1 MSTPLNTY
9 PAITRSACTDT
20 ALTSSL
26 TLSAIEPQ
34 LCFLGFQMNTPAE
47 RYDVLYQ
54 KYVTNTRQIIA
65 KTLRNRDLADECQQ
79 VMWIN
84 VWTHMQLHS
93 DIQLPVPIWL
103 RPPGMKPLMYGLRGF
118 RDQPSKYP

>member
-1 MSTPLNTY
+1 MPRGLRQPLQICRETFLLWCWRWGLSSHEN
-9 PAITRSACTDT
+9 ILLRFCFNDT
-20 ALTSSL
+20 V
-26 TLSAIEPQ
+26 E
-34 LCFLGFQMNTPAE
+34 
-47 RYDVLYQ
+47 
-54 KYVTNTRQIIA
+54 
-65 KTLRNRDLADECQQ
+65 LRNRDLADECQQ